1 MEMEY
6 KDTGRRSKFVIVLG
20 VILALAAG
28 GAAFYLIQQAQ
39 QQAGQGP
46 LQKVDVVVAKRDIP
60 ARKPIEPDDV
70 EIRSIPLDATNE
82 RGIVKTTEEAVG
94 KILAVTVLQGQMVTI
109 NMFASS
115 TSGSGFSILGPEET
129 VAPDSPAWRAVS
141 ISVADPAAVGGL
153 IQAGMTVDIFV
164 TATVN
169 VPQSLLNQGK
179 YYTDKSTKIAFQDM
193 VILARTGSF
202 YIIKVTLP
210 VAEEMVHLASAGNVT
225 FSMAL
230 RPEQDV
236 REVDASKLGST
247 TNLFITRYGLPIPET
262 YPSSGGVVVTLPP
275 LEPSPSPSSS
285 PAP

>member
-60 ARKPIEPDDV
+60 ARKPIEADDLEV
-70 EIRSIPLDATNE
+70 RSVPIDPTNE
-82 RGIVKTTEEAVG
+82 RGIVKDPSEAIS
-94 KILAVTVLQGQMVTI
+94 KILAVTVYQGQMVTS

-141 ISVADPAAVGGL
+141 INVADNVAVAGM
-153 IQAGMTVDIFV
+153 IQPNMTVDIFV

-169 VPQSLLNQGK
+169 VPQDLLSKGK
-179 YYTDKSTKIAFQDM
+179 YYTDRSTKIAFQDM
-193 VILARTGSF
+193 VILARSGTQ

-210 VAEEMVHLASAGNVT
+210 VAEEILHLASAGNVT

-230 RPEQDV
+230 RPEQDL

-247 TNLFITRYGLPIPET
+247 TNLFITRYGLPVPET
-262 YPSSGGVVVTLPP
+262 YPSSGGSVATLPP
-275 LEPSPSPSSS
+275 LEPSPTPSPS
-285 PAP
+285 P

>member
-6 KDTGRRSKFVIVLG
+6 KDTGRRGKFVIVLG

-46 LQKVDVVVAKRDIP
+46 LQKVEVVVAKRDIP
-60 ARKPIEPDDV
+60 ARKPIEADDV
-70 EIRSIPLDATNE
+70 EVRSVPLDPTNE
-82 RGIVKTTEEAVG
+82 RGIVKDPADVIG
-94 KILAVTVLQGQMVTI
+94 KILAVTVLQGQIVTS

-115 TSGSGFSILGPEET
+115 TSGAGFSILGPEET

-141 ISVADPAAVGGL
+141 ISVADDVAVGGL
-153 IQAGMTVDIFV
+153 VTAGMTVDLFV

-169 VPQSLLNQGK
+169 VPQDLLDDGQ
-179 YYTDKSTKIAFQDM
+179 YYTDRSTKIAFQDM
-193 VILARTGSF
+193 VILARTGNF
-202 YIIKVTLP
+202 YIIKVTVA
-210 VAEEMVHLASAGNVT
+210 VAEEIVHLASAGNVT

-230 RPEQDV
+230 RPEQDL

-262 YPSSGGVVVTLPP
+262 YPSGGGAVVTLPP
-275 LEPSPSPSSS
+275 LEASPSPSPS
-285 PAP
+285 P